1 MQVENLK
8 NKYKI
13 FQDYYFQVNGE
24 IISYSE
30 ALRLYSELDNDTKL
44 DFEKFYEDETGYEII
59 SSNGYGLDSA
69 PKLKFDENGKL
80 IVKSTKTSSKNQKTV
95 NTYETTSSASKK
107 AAINIKYNLEAFAKK
122 TGKILDPQWSVYSA
136 EEIMQMYNDGV
147 NIPQDIVDLANSIL
161 QTTGANVE
169 GTDENP
175 DGAEETTEKEPYLDL
190 IPKAQEK
197 IEKCEE
203 TNDKLESYINKIIP
217 EQQKQEKNA
226 KASVKKQRQTLDEY
240 QNKIKEYT
248 KLQNKIQNGEV
259 LTDKEAKRYED
270 LSKVLGTEKN
280 ENGEFEINKTKLSIE
295 LNDVNI
301 VAVLGEKLADETI
314 EVGNTLADYTSKT
327 NYKATAKT
335 IMNEVGLI
343 GGSKLMNQGKVL
355 AKEANKIGNDTKE
368 YTVQTE
374 EAIDNIAETLD
385 IKDELS
391 SKDAILSGDAQ
402 VSTEQPADSAE
413 KENRKEN
420 KQKMPAFVTDKF
432 VLDLI
437 QEGKTINADLYKQ
450 ILIAITQTKNARKDI
465 VFADKADKRI
475 SVIVDAFAEAEAKRQ
490 EEIAK
495 TEQENEK
502 KAQEKED
509 IIEKAKKHTEEEN
522 NTNPNNVNPD
532 KVLNKS
538 NDDKEIEPEFTAEER
553 KKIETIDSEIAG
565 NNKKIEDIK
574 TESAQH
580 REQVKNDTSKEKTTI
595 NKSMPIEQQ
604 AQKINQAYQEKDLP
618 EHNERMDF
626 INDAGAILAQ
636 IGTAETVV
644 GTRLIIIGH
653 SLLSNIFTM
662 NQGIMMITLGSLTLT
677 KGLVSIAI
685 GLNAKK
691 VSDDESLID
700 KADEKTDVAGANIDR
715 SIKDLSAVDKKII
728 DITEQ
733 MSAGQE
739 DGEDNTTS
747 GVEAQDD
754 TAGNAEEGAKDTG
767 AGTTSTSPSLEAQ
780 TTSTPEAQTAP
791 AQAPMQQAP
800 AEAPATDA
808 ITTENGEKTSED
820 KVNANTTADI
830 EKATSNATTT
840 VSDGKKETPEQ
851 KEEEKEIS
859 AASSATTS
867 SSSNENSNKKE
878 EMSTDN
884 ADKVVKDAKKS
895 AKDDAKDSEKVKKD
909 TEKTTQQLEKET
921 KSLKK
926 QMKKDQKEIEK
937 MTKQSER
944 AAKKQAELLTEYE
957 ELVAENERLTA
968 EEANKPQPQQ
978 STALG
983 SSQFS
988 IQGAQQGATPVATM
1002 GGDQPQESDNQTK
1015 IQNNDARL
1023 AEIGIAFN
1031 TSGKIITRN
1040 RSKIIK
1046 LQKSSK
1052 KSLKKLNKKTK
1063 IINQKNKEAEKK
1075 EQAKQKKLA
1084 KQLAIVGVAENV
1096 FSITLSVGTILA
1108 AIPYTATV
1116 GAMMVKIGTAG
1127 IIDCGLTK
1135 GAINIANG
1143 NLTAGLM
1150 AIGQA
1155 VITAVASQVGG
1166 GEAINNVLTQAS
1178 AGLSVVASSAEMVNN
1193 VRTLQGKEA
1202 SGLFSKIS
1210 TIAGAA
1216 SAVAGIAGS
1225 FANGT
1230 KIVKD
1235 AAGNFTTEAAK
1246 SAFSTAGTF
1255 GKITQI
1261 ASAVGSVTS
1270 NVGQVMTEF
1279 GGESNASK
1287 LLGLIGTGIST
1298 VASVASMA
1306 NAKKEADSK
1315 DQDNKDQDNKNQET
1329 DKTKEAD
1336 KSKTDSKKKTAE
1348 EKRAE
1353 KQARKEAKA
1362 AEKKAKADAK
1372 KAEKQA
1378 RKDAKAREK
1387 QQKEAQLKEAKNAK
1401 NDKKE
1406 EAKNSDLS
1414 SKEKKNM
1421 TENGASKEY
1430 ANVSDEDLAE
1440 RIEVARENGDDEL
1453 ANKLNAEMTN
1463 RGEYKEK
1470 MNLISAAKT
1479 EKSTKNS
1486 ETFSKISDGIGK
1498 GMQLAS
1504 SVLNMGNK
1512 QQQQGQQKKKGYVS
1526 GSLTKRTKE
1535 IIKKNKKRIKAL
1547 AKNR

>member
-80 IVKSTKTSSKNQKTV
+80 IVKSTKKSSKKKSVKTKDGDKIAWRKEQKII
-95 NTYETTSSASKK
+95 NTYETTSSTSKK
-107 AAINIKYNLEAFAKK
+107 AAIDIKYNLEAFAKK

-280 ENGEFEINKTKLSIE
+280 KNGEFEINKTKLSIE

-450 ILIAITQTKNARKDI
+450 ILIAITQTKNAKKDI

-538 NDDKEIEPEFTAEER
+538 NDGKEIEPEFSAEEL
-553 KKIETIDSEIAG
+553 KKLETIDSEIAG

-767 AGTTSTSPSLEAQ
+767 DGTTSTSSSL
-780 TTSTPEAQTAP
+780 EAQTAP

-820 KVNANTTADI
+820 KVNANTTADV

-988 IQGAQQGATPVATM
+988 IQVAQQGATPVATM

-1023 AEIGIAFN
+1023 AEIGIAFK

-1075 EQAKQKKLA
+1075 EQAKQKRLA

-1108 AIPYTATV
+1108 AIPLSAAV
-1116 GAMMVKIGTAG
+1116 GAAMVKIGTAG

-1166 GEAINNVLTQAS
+1166 GEAINNVLTQVS

-1230 KIVKD
+1230 KVVKD
-1235 AAGNFTTEAAK
+1235 AAGNFTKEAAK

-1315 DQDNKDQDNKNQET
+1315 DQDNKEQDSKN
-1329 DKTKEAD
+1329 KEA
-1336 KSKTDSKKKTAE
+1336 
-1348 EKRAE
+1348 
-1353 KQARKEAKA
+1353 QVNEA
-1362 AEKKAKADAK
+1362 KKAKN
-1372 KAEKQA
+1372 EKT
-1378 RKDAKAREK
+1378 
-1387 QQKEAQLKEAKNAK
+1387 
-1401 NDKKE
+1401 E
-1406 EAKNSDLS
+1406 EAKNSGLS

-1421 TENGASKEY
+1421 KENGASKEY
-1430 ANVSDEDLAE
+1430 ANISDEDLANRLE
-1440 RIEVARENGDDEL
+1440 DAREKGNDAL
-1453 ANKLNAEMTN
+1453 AKEYSKEMTN

>member
-80 IVKSTKTSSKNQKTV
+80 IVKSAKKSSKKKSVKTKDGDKIAWTKEQKII
-95 NTYETTSSASKK
+95 NTYETTSSTSKK
-107 AAINIKYNLEAFAKK
+107 AAIDIKYNLEAFAKK

-190 IPKAQEK
+190 IPKAKKK

-203 TNDKLESYINKIIP
+203 TNEKISDKIDDLLP
-217 EQQKQEKNA
+217 EKQKQEKNL
-226 KASVKKQRQTLDEY
+226 K
-240 QNKIKEYT
+240 NKMKEQ
-248 KLQNKIQNGEV
+248 KDSLREFESQLKEWRRLQDKVNHGEA
-259 LTDKEAKRYED
+259 LSDSEAKKYAQITGMLED
-270 LSKVLGTEKN
+270 KN
-280 ENGEFEINKTKLSIE
+280 NKDDIQFDKKEITRA
-295 LNDVNI
+295 LNDLNI
-301 VAVLGEKLADETI
+301 WAILDEKLADETI
-314 EVGNTLADYTSKT
+314 EIGDTLADYTSKT

-335 IMNEVGLI
+335 VSMNVGSFGAMI
-343 GGSKLMNQGKVL
+343 AMIQGKNL

-368 YTVQTE
+368 YASDTTNSVG
-374 EAIDNIAETLD
+374 DIASALGVENS
-385 IKDELS
+385 IVSKDELQDHNIDELFENES
-391 SKDAILSGDAQ
+391 GKVEDILNNQEEESPANTDETKTPETTAEEDFVVNDKNVKELIKEGGHTHSDMTSQTVRALRNTIDAKSDKKFSKYAKYKITRIIKQYKS
-402 VSTEQPADSAE
+402 EEE
-413 KENRKEN
+413 KRE
-420 KQKMPAFVTDKF
+420 
-432 VLDLI
+432 
-437 QEGKTINADLYKQ
+437 
-450 ILIAITQTKNARKDI
+450 
-465 VFADKADKRI
+465 
-475 SVIVDAFAEAEAKRQ
+475 

-495 TEQENEK
+495 LEQENKETKEK
-502 KAQEKED
+502 LEKL
-509 IIEKAKKHTEEEN
+509 TG
-522 NTNPNNVNPD
+522 
-532 KVLNKS
+532 KS
-538 NDDKEIEPEFTAEER
+538 GDELDKEINSTSDKKEENDNNSALSESDKKEVENLKASVQSNNQRIEELRADAESSVAEF
-553 KKIETIDSEIAG
+553 K
-565 NNKKIEDIK
+565 NK
-574 TESAQH
+574 T
-580 REQVKNDTSKEKTTI
+580 VKEKTRISSAVPKENNELEANKEYKEKIIPKAKEDLSFTDNSGETLAKMGKYRIIVGMEQIALLQFKKGLKNVTKGTI
-595 NKSMPIEQQ
+595 SAGIGLGAMIVGSLPTPKLADKATTSAIKNETSAIEGL
-604 AQKINQAYQEKDLP
+604 NQA
-618 EHNERMDF
+618 
-626 INDAGAILAQ
+626 DAMISSVTGE
-636 IGTAETVV
+636 ET
-644 GTRLIIIGH
+644 TQ
-653 SLLSNIFTM
+653 SAYNSNK
-662 NQGIMMITLGSLTLT
+662 Q
-677 KGLVSIAI
+677 
-685 GLNAKK
+685 
-691 VSDDESLID
+691 
-700 KADEKTDVAGANIDR
+700 
-715 SIKDLSAVDKKII
+715 
-728 DITEQ
+728 
-733 MSAGQE
+733 
-739 DGEDNTTS
+739 
-747 GVEAQDD
+747 EAQDD

-767 AGTTSTSPSLEAQ
+767 DGTTSTSPSPEAQ

-791 AQAPMQQAP
+791 AQAPMQQ
-800 AEAPATDA
+800 APATDA

-820 KVNANTTADI
+820 KVNANTTADV

-957 ELVAENERLTA
+957 ELVAENERLTT

-1002 GGDQPQESDNQTK
+1002 GGDQPQKSDNQTK

-1023 AEIGIAFN
+1023 AEIGIAFK

-1075 EQAKQKKLA
+1075 EQAKQKRLA

-1108 AIPYTATV
+1108 AIPCTATV

-1155 VITAVASQVGG
+1155 IITAVASQVGG
-1166 GEAINNVLTQAS
+1166 GEAINNVLTQVS

-1230 KIVKD
+1230 KVVKD
-1235 AAGNFTTEAAK
+1235 AAGNFTKEAAK

-1287 LLGLIGTGIST
+1287 LLGLIGTGIGT
-1298 VASVASMA
+1298 VASVASLA

-1315 DQDNKDQDNKNQET
+1315 DQDNKEQDNKNQET

-1348 EKRAE
+1348 EKKAE

-1362 AEKKAKADAK
+1362 AEKKAKAEQK

-1378 RKDAKAREK
+1378 RKEAKAQEK

-1401 NDKKE
+1401 NKKTE
-1406 EAKNSDLS
+1406 EAKNSGLS
-1414 SKEKKNM
+1414 SKAKKNM
-1421 TENGASKEY
+1421 KENGASKEY
-1430 ANVSDEDLAE
+1430 ANISDEDLANRLE
-1440 RIEVARENGDDEL
+1440 DAREKGNDAL
-1453 ANKLNAEMTN
+1453 AKEYSKEMTN

-1470 MNLISAAKT
+1470 MNFISAAKT
-1479 EKSTKNS
+1479 EKRTKNS

>member
-80 IVKSTKTSSKNQKTV
+80 IVKSAKKSSKKKSVKTKDGDKIKWTKEKII
-95 NTYETTSSASKK
+95 NTYETTSSTSKK
-107 AAINIKYNLEAFAKK
+107 AAIDIKYNLEAFAKK

-190 IPKAQEK
+190 IPKAKKK

-203 TNDKLESYINKIIP
+203 TNEKISDKIDDLLP
-217 EQQKQEKNA
+217 EKQKQEKNL
-226 KASVKKQRQTLDEY
+226 K
-240 QNKIKEYT
+240 NKMKEQ
-248 KLQNKIQNGEV
+248 KDSLREFESQLKEWRRLQDKVNHGEA
-259 LTDKEAKRYED
+259 LSDSEAKKYAQITGMLED
-270 LSKVLGTEKN
+270 KN
-280 ENGEFEINKTKLSIE
+280 NKDDIQFDKKEITRA
-295 LNDVNI
+295 LNDLNI
-301 VAVLGEKLADETI
+301 WAILDEKLADETI
-314 EVGNTLADYTSKT
+314 EIGDTLADYTSKT

-335 IMNEVGLI
+335 VSMNVGSFGAI
-343 GGSKLMNQGKVL
+343 IAMIQGKNL

-368 YTVQTE
+368 YASDTTNSVG
-374 EAIDNIAETLD
+374 DIASALGVENS
-385 IKDELS
+385 IVSKDELQDHNIDELFENES
-391 SKDAILSGDAQ
+391 GKVEDILNNQEEESPANTDETKTPETTAEEDFVVNDKNVKELIKEGGHTHSDMTSQTVRALRNTIDAKSDKKFSKYAKYKIARIIKQYKS
-402 VSTEQPADSAE
+402 EEE
-413 KENRKEN
+413 KRE
-420 KQKMPAFVTDKF
+420 
-432 VLDLI
+432 
-437 QEGKTINADLYKQ
+437 
-450 ILIAITQTKNARKDI
+450 
-465 VFADKADKRI
+465 
-475 SVIVDAFAEAEAKRQ
+475 

-495 TEQENEK
+495 LEQENKETKEK
-502 KAQEKED
+502 LEKL
-509 IIEKAKKHTEEEN
+509 TG
-522 NTNPNNVNPD
+522 
-532 KVLNKS
+532 KS
-538 NDDKEIEPEFTAEER
+538 GDELDKEINSTSDKKEENDNNSALSESDKKEVENLKASVQSNNQRIEELRADAESSVAEF
-553 KKIETIDSEIAG
+553 K
-565 NNKKIEDIK
+565 NK
-574 TESAQH
+574 T
-580 REQVKNDTSKEKTTI
+580 VKEKTRISSAVPKENNELEANKEYKEKIIPKAKEDLSFTDNSGETLAKMGKYRIIVGMEQIALLQFKKGLKNVTKGTI
-595 NKSMPIEQQ
+595 SAGIGLGAMIVGSLPTPKLADKATTSAINNETSAIEGL
-604 AQKINQAYQEKDLP
+604 NQA
-618 EHNERMDF
+618 
-626 INDAGAILAQ
+626 DAMISSVTGE
-636 IGTAETVV
+636 ET
-644 GTRLIIIGH
+644 TQ
-653 SLLSNIFTM
+653 SAYNSNK
-662 NQGIMMITLGSLTLT
+662 Q
-677 KGLVSIAI
+677 
-685 GLNAKK
+685 
-691 VSDDESLID
+691 
-700 KADEKTDVAGANIDR
+700 
-715 SIKDLSAVDKKII
+715 
-728 DITEQ
+728 
-733 MSAGQE
+733 
-739 DGEDNTTS
+739 
-747 GVEAQDD
+747 EAQDD
-754 TAGNAEEGAKDTG
+754 TAGNAEEGAKETG
-767 AGTTSTSPSLEAQ
+767 DGTTSTSPS
-780 TTSTPEAQTAP
+780 SEAQTAP

-820 KVNANTTADI
+820 KVNANTTADV

-1075 EQAKQKKLA
+1075 EQAKQKRLA

-1155 VITAVASQVGG
+1155 IITAVASQVGG
-1166 GEAINNVLTQAS
+1166 GEAINNVLTQVS

-1235 AAGNFTTEAAK
+1235 AAGNITTEAAK

-1315 DQDNKDQDNKNQET
+1315 DQDNKEQDN
-1329 DKTKEAD
+1329 KTKEAD
-1336 KSKTDSKKKTAE
+1336 KSKADNQETGNQEKTAE
-1348 EKRAE
+1348 
-1353 KQARKEAKA
+1353 Q
-1362 AEKKAKADAK
+1362 K
-1372 KAEKQA
+1372 KAEKLA
-1378 RKDAKAREK
+1378 RKKAEAAAKKAKKEAEAQEK
-1387 QQKEAQLKEAKNAK
+1387 QQKEAQVNEAKKAK
-1401 NDKKE
+1401 NEKTE
-1406 EAKNSDLS
+1406 EAKNSGLS

-1421 TENGASKEY
+1421 KENGASKEY
-1430 ANVSDEDLAE
+1430 ANISDEDLANRLE
-1440 RIEVARENGDDEL
+1440 DAREKGNDAL
-1453 ANKLNAEMTN
+1453 AKEYSKEMTN

-1470 MNLISAAKT
+1470 MNFISAAKT
-1479 EKSTKNS
+1479 EKRTKNS